1 MSAND
6 ANLKGVSK
14 GQDASEVNKAPQTS
28 IEQGI
33 NSDIKFNSADIGKKK
48 RTEYFVRIEGDEEKK
63 KAAEKQAAIE
73 RKAAE
78 KEAAIAKRAADA
90 AKKEAD
96 RIAKEDAAFL
106 KREERKNARRVRCG
120 RLRETLFGGKRKFL
134 TIGVLLLVI
143 AGIVGGVIVYKKIEL
158 AKHEG
163 ERTEIEKRTF
173 EDRTQQFEEFIV
185 SWKDAE
191 TQEEKD
197 EILVRAYEYYESVE
211 YGKINKD
218 VAVVTLVD
226 YCDAMAIMG
235 SSLESCTD
243 KTLQNINLADNAD
256 RADVLL
262 NELKI
267 RCLSIG
273 NTYCLEEVEKHGK

>member
-14 GQDASEVNKAPQTS
+14 GQDASEVNEAPQTS

-63 KAAEKQAAIE
+63 KAAEKQAAAE
-73 RKAAE
+73 KKAAE
-78 KEAAIAKRAADA
+78 KEAAIAKKAADA

-134 TIGVLLLVI
+134 TIGVLLLVV
-143 AGIVGGVIVYKKIEL
+143 AGIVGGVIIYWKIEL

-163 ERTEIEKRTF
+163 ERTELEKKTF
-173 EDRTQQFEEFIV
+173 EDRTQQYLDFTL
-185 SWKDAE
+185 SWRDAE

-197 EILVRAYEYYESVE
+197 EILMQAYEYYEGVE

-218 VAVVTLVD
+218 EAIVTLVD
-226 YCDAMAIMG
+226 YCDAMAYMG
-235 SSLESCTD
+235 SSLESC
-243 KTLQNINLADNAD
+243 INKFKEYKWLGDTPERKN
-256 RADVLL
+256 LIEQ
-262 NELKI
+262 ELKRKCI
-267 RCLSIG
+267 AIG
-273 NTYCLEEVEKHGK
+273 DVECVKEIDD

>member
-14 GQDASEVNKAPQTS
+14 GQDASEVNEAPQTS

-78 KEAAIAKRAADA
+78 KEAAIAKKAADA

-134 TIGVLLLVI
+134 TIGVLLLVV
-143 AGIVGGVIVYKKIEL
+143 AGIVGGVIVYRKIEL

-163 ERTEIEKRTF
+163 EMSKLEEKAFMDKNETYRDF
-173 EDRTQQFEEFIV
+173 MS
-185 SWKDAE
+185 SWNEAE

-197 EILVRAYEYYESVE
+197 QIMIEAYEYYESID
-211 YGKINKD
+211 YRLINKD
-218 VAVVTLVD
+218 TAIVSLID
-226 YCDAMAIMG
+226 YCDVMAHMG
-235 SSLESCTD
+235 GTLDSCVNKMIENKGIADTDERKKVLFSELEM
-243 KTLQNINLADNAD
+243 
-256 RADVLL
+256 
-262 NELKI
+262 
-267 RCLSIG
+267 RCLDVG
-273 NTYCLEEVEKHGK
+273 NNECVRELEGDE

>member
-14 GQDASEVNKAPQTS
+14 GQDASEVNEAPQTS

-63 KAAEKQAAIE
+63 KAAEKQAAAE

-78 KEAAIAKRAADA
+78 KEAAIAKKAADA

-143 AGIVGGVIVYKKIEL
+143 AGIVGGVIVYRKIEL

-163 ERTEIEKRTF
+163 ERTEIEKKTF
-173 EDRTQQFEEFIV
+173 EDRTQQYLDFV
-185 SWKDAE
+185 LSWRDAE

-197 EILVRAYEYYESVE
+197 EILMQAYEYYEGVE

-218 VAVVTLVD
+218 EAIVTLVD
-226 YCDAMAIMG
+226 YCDAMAYMD
-235 SSLESCTD
+235 SSLVSCVA
-243 KTLQNINLADNAD
+243 KMRQYNHLADTED
-256 RADVLL
+256 RKAVLYR
-262 NELKI
+262 EIKR
-267 RCLSIG
+267 RCASLMDFE
-273 NTYCLEEVEKHGK
+273 CVEEYAYEE

>member
-14 GQDASEVNKAPQTS
+14 GQDASEVNEAPQTS
-28 IEQGI
+28 IEQGV

-63 KAAEKQAAIE
+63 KAAEKQAAAE

-78 KEAAIAKRAADA
+78 KEAAIAKKAADA

-143 AGIVGGVIVYKKIEL
+143 AGIVGGVIVYRKIEL
-158 AKHEG
+158 AKREG
-163 ERTEIEKRTF
+163 EMSKLEEKAFMDKNETYRDF
-173 EDRTQQFEEFIV
+173 MS
-185 SWKDAE
+185 SWNEAE

-197 EILVRAYEYYESVE
+197 QIMIEAYEYYESID
-211 YGKINKD
+211 YRLINKD
-218 VAVVTLVD
+218 TAIVSLID
-226 YCDAMAIMG
+226 YCDVMAHMG
-235 SSLESCTD
+235 GTLDSCVNKMIENKSIADTDERKKVLFGELEM
-243 KTLQNINLADNAD
+243 
-256 RADVLL
+256 
-262 NELKI
+262 
-267 RCLSIG
+267 RCLDVG
-273 NTYCLEEVEKHGK
+273 NNECIRELEGDE

>member
-14 GQDASEVNKAPQTS
+14 GQDASEVNEAPQTS

-63 KAAEKQAAIE
+63 KAAEKQAAAE

-78 KEAAIAKRAADA
+78 KEAAIAKKAADA

-143 AGIVGGVIVYKKIEL
+143 AGIVGGVIVYRKIEL

-163 ERTEIEKRTF
+163 ELSELAKKVY
-173 EDRTQQFEEFIV
+173 EDKTQQYLNYIS
-185 SWKDAE
+185 SWDNAE

-197 EILVRAYEYYESVE
+197 GIAVAAFEYYEGID

-218 VAVVTLVD
+218 AAIVTLID
-226 YCDAMAIMG
+226 YCDAMAHMG
-235 SSLESCTD
+235 KPLVSCVD
-243 KTLQNINLADNAD
+243 KLKQYSYLADND
-256 RADVLL
+256 ERKSVY
-262 NELKI
+262 NEELRF
-267 RCLSIG
+267 RCLNIG
-273 NTYCLEEVEKHGK
+273 DYECAAEREGDEK